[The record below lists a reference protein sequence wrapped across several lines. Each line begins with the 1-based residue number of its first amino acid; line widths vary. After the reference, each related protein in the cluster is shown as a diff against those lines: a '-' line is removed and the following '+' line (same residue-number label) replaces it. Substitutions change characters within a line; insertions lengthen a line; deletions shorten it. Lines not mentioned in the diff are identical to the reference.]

1 VAPSSPY
8 TWGHVEI
15 HSGRT
20 VSGLRFEV
28 PTTLEYFSSLV
39 ADDAGFA
46 LLEAA
51 IAVAQDEY
59 PALDAHGVLLQI
71 DALADRLRRRIP
83 VDAVPLQ
90 KLRFLNRYFFQ
101 ELGFSGNVNDY
112 YDPRNSFLHE
122 VLATRRGI
130 PITLALLYVEFA
142 NQAGLTARGVSF
154 PGHFLVKLRMPRG
167 EVIIDPFTGHSL
179 SREDLE
185 ERLTPYRRQRGLVG
199 DFETP
204 LGLFLQ
210 TAPPR
215 DVLARLLRN
224 LKEVHRSAQDWVR
237 LLAVQERLVILL
249 PQAWEE
255 RRDRGLTLAEM
266 GIDDAAALDLAV
278 YLEHC
283 GDADDAPA
291 LHERLERLRRAGSP
305 RLH

>member
-1 VAPSSPY
+1 M
-8 TWGHVEI
+8 
-15 HSGRT
+15 SGF
-20 VSGLRFEV
+20 RFEA
-28 PTTLEYFSSLV
+28 PTPLQYFSSLV
-39 ADDAGFA
+39 ADDSGFA

-51 IAVAQDEY
+51 ISVAQDEY
-59 PALDAHGVLLQI
+59 PQLDAQGVLMQV
-71 DALADRLRRRIP
+71 DTLADRLRRRIP

-112 YDPRNSFLHE
+112 YDPRNSYLHE
-122 VLATRRGI
+122 VINTRRGI
-130 PITLALLYVEFA
+130 PITLALLYAEFA
-142 NQAGLTARGVSF
+142 NQAGLVARGVSF

-167 EVIIDPFTGHSL
+167 EVIIDPFNGHSL

-199 DFETP
+199 DFEAP

-210 TAPPR
+210 TAPAR

-224 LKEVHRSAQDWVR
+224 LKEVHRGAQDWTR

-249 PQAWEE
+249 PQAWDE
-255 RRDRGLTLAEM
+255 RRDRGLAWAEI
-266 GIDDAAALDLAV
+266 GVDDSAAADLAV
-278 YLEHC
+278 YLDHC

-291 LHERLERLRRAGSP
+291 LRERL
-305 RLH
+305 